1 MNNIVVRKLI
11 KDSGL
16 HYWQIAEKLGME
28 DTTFSKKLRHE
39 LTDELKTAI
48 SEIVKDLVI
57 EKADV
62 CSKTER

>member
-16 HYWQIAEKLGME
+16 HYWQIAEKLGMA
-28 DTTFSKKLRHE
+28 
-39 LTDELKTAI
+39 DELKTAI